1 MSPSVSVVV
10 ATFNR
15 GDYLGATLD
24 SIFAQKFRDF
34 EVIVVDDGSTDDTRR
49 VVDAYGSRVRY
60 LYQDNGGPSAARN
73 LGVRHAT
80 AAWISIQ
87 DSDDLCLPN
96 HLDVLYGY
104 VAEHPQ
110 VGMVF
115 ANGKYL
121 SGSVHNRETIIPES
135 KSRRLSGRPVHLQ
148 DIFDKSIV
156 RLQAGLIA
164 KKCYDQI
171 GGHNEGLWICMD
183 LDLAFRLWAHYP
195 MAYLDKA
202 VFLYRKH
209 AGNISSDQERRLSE
223 NIQVIENL
231 LGNFPQ
237 AEEVL
242 GRRRIHAR
250 LAYRYYRLA
259 KTQMKKGKAAEA
271 RESLRSAVG
280 LSWLNPKYRLYQL
293 QWMAVNPRI

>member
-1 MSPSVSVVV
+1 MPAVSIVI

-24 SIFAQKFRDF
+24 SIFSQTFRDF

-49 VVDAYGSRVRY
+49 VIDAFGSRVRY
-60 LYQDNGGPSAARN
+60 VYQDNRGPSAARN
-73 LGVRHAT
+73 VGVRHAK
-80 AAWISIQ
+80 AEWISIQ

-223 NIQVIENL
+223 NLQVIENL
-231 LGNFPQ
+231 LSDFSQ
-237 AEEVL
+237 AEQIL
-242 GRRRIHAR
+242 GRRRIGAR

-259 KTQMKKGKAAEA
+259 KTQMKKGKVADA
-271 RESLRSAVG
+271 RKSLRAAVD
-280 LSWLNPKYRLYQL
+280 LSSINPKYRLYQL
-293 QWMAVNPRI
+293 QWATMKRRG

>member
-1 MSPSVSVVV
+1 MSPAVSVVI

-24 SIFAQKFRDF
+24 SIFAQDFRDF

-73 LGVRHAT
+73 LGVRDAT

-96 HLDVLYGY
+96 HLAVLYGY

-231 LGNFPQ
+231 LRNFPQ

-242 GRRRIHAR
+242 EDAGFMPDWRIA
-250 LAYRYYRLA
+250 
-259 KTQMKKGKAAEA
+259 TID
-271 RESLRSAVG
+271 
-280 LSWLNPKYRLYQL
+280 WLKPK
-293 QWMAVNPRI
+293 

>member
-1 MSPSVSVVV
+1 MSPAVSVVI

-15 GDYLGATLD
+15 GEYLGATLD
-24 SIFAQKFRDF
+24 SIFAQSFRDF

-49 VVDAYGSRVRY
+49 VVDAYGSRVHY
-60 LYQDNGGPSAARN
+60 LYQRNSGPSAARN
-73 LGVRHAT
+73 LGVLHAQ
-80 AAWISIQ
+80 ADWISIQ

-96 HLDVLYGY
+96 HLDLLHGY
-104 VAEHPQ
+104 AATHPE

-115 ANGKYL
+115 ANGTYL
-121 SGSVHNRETIIPES
+121 TGPVHNRETIIPAS
-135 KSRRLSGRPVHLQ
+135 KSHRLARRPVHLQ

-183 LDLAFRLWAHYP
+183 LDLAFRLWARYP
-195 MAYLDKA
+195 LAYLDA
-202 VFLYRKH
+202 PVFSYRKH
-209 AGNISSDQERRLSE
+209 DANISADQERRLLE

-231 LGNFPQ
+231 RRDFPQ
-237 AEEVL
+237 SEEIL
-242 GRRRIHAR
+242 GRRRVRAR

-259 KTQMKKGKAAEA
+259 KTQMKKGKAAQA

-280 LSWLNPKYRLYQL
+280 LSSFNPKYRLYQL
-293 QWMAVNPRI
+293 QWMALGARS